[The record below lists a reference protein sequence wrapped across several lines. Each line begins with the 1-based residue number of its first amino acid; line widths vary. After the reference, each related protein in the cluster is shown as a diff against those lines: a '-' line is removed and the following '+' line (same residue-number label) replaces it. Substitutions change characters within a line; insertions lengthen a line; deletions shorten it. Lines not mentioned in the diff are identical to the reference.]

1 MTTVTVHAG
10 ASGAMEEVVFGP
22 PGSPAA
28 EPAGH
33 GDGDAG
39 PSPYDYLLMALG
51 A

>member
-10 ASGAMEEVVFGP
+10 ISGAMDDVVFGP
-22 PGSPAA
+22 P
-28 EPAGH
+28 H
-33 GDGDAG
+33 GDAGG